1 MKKLTTRSIALCAFL
16 LMISLAAGAQAFLDV
31 EGGVAFTGY
40 NDVAIP
46 ADTGSAI
53 SLKDDIRSDPA
64 PSFRTRIGYTF
75 RDRHTVS
82 VLIAPLTVYGS
93 GTLDEDVSY
102 RDKTFAAG
110 SSARSTY
117 RFDSYRLTY
126 RYDVI
131 DSDSVTV
138 SLGITGKI
146 RSADIAIMDDS
157 GYAHRSDLGVVPLVN
172 FGARWAFAPRFSAL
186 IDGDALVT
194 PYGRAEDALVALE
207 YSPSDRVAWRL
218 GYRILEGG
226 SDGGGD
232 VYTFA
237 LFNYAVAG
245 LRVSF

>member
-1 MKKLTTRSIALCAFL
+1 MKVGIKLNVVICFFFL
-16 LMISLAAGAQAFLDV
+16 AISAAEAQVFIDF

-40 NDVAIP
+40 NDLAIP
-46 ADTGSAI
+46 ADTGSSI
-53 SLKDDIRSDPA
+53 SLKDDIASDPA
-64 PSFRTRIGYTF
+64 PAFRTRIGYTF
-75 RDRHTVS
+75 LGRHTVS
-82 VLIAPLTVYGS
+82 FLMAPLTVYGS
-93 GTLDEDVSY
+93 GTLDEDVTY
-102 RDKTFAAG
+102 RDKTFTAG
-110 SSARSTY
+110 SSVKSTY

-131 DSDSVTV
+131 AADNITV
-138 SLGITGKI
+138 SLGLTGKI

-157 GYAHRSDLGVVPLVN
+157 GYAHRGDLGVVPLVN
-172 FGARWAFAPRFSAL
+172 FAFKWDFARPFGVL

-194 PYGRAEDALVALE
+194 PYGRAEDILVALQ
-207 YSPSDRVAWRL
+207 YSPSDSVTWRV